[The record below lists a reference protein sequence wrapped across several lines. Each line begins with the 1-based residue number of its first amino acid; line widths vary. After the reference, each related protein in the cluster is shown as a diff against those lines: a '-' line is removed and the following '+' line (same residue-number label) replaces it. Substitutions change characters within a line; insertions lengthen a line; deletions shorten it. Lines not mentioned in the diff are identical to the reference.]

1 MLEVEIKARIKNRT
15 EILQKL
21 DKLGCTIKRGKEQE
35 DRVFIKKEIQNFEN
49 PLGENIIRLR
59 REESKNILTL
69 KKKMQENKACLELE
83 SLIEDYESVSRM
95 LEEMGYKQVAIIKKK
110 RMRYALDKM
119 SICIDSVED
128 LGDFIE
134 VEIMTEENNES
145 QEKAILEIENFFKKL
160 DIDKEDYEEKRYDTL
175 MYELNKK

>member
-1 MLEVEIKARIKNRT
+1 
-15 EILQKL
+15 
-21 DKLGCTIKRGKEQE
+21 
-35 DRVFIKKEIQNFEN
+35 
-49 PLGENIIRLR
+49 
-59 REESKNILTL
+59 
-69 KKKMQENKACLELE
+69 MQENKACLELE